1 MSAKMETEEASRY
14 KEHLFI
20 DFIAGK
26 LGFQRLA
33 NQLPVDVPPAY
44 IFVVS
49 VLLVQYGVIDTYN
62 YIIADKASVATDPLS
77 ILVPIG
83 FVVAV
88 VGIHWMR
95 DSYAEAIA
103 SLRVSDQGTDSE
115 LSSMFEEIV
124 PIRAKVIGWALGL
137 VLIYL
142 NLFVLLGVSTVIEIE
157 GIAQTLFSNLFVVPF
172 VTVPLLV
179 EFAMLY
185 VGIHVLVPRRIAKA
199 DLDLFFY
206 DPRKMGGFAKIGQL
220 LKRSYYLY
228 TVGLLLYFFLI
239 YGPIIFDD
247 ILFTPYPEPSVAIAA
262 MFSLLWLIGVI
273 SIGYSMYRVHVIMA
287 AKKEQRIDEIE
298 AELRELLDDPYDI
311 NSSNLV
317 NHEKHEEIQHRL
329 EQVRSTREY
338 PSTFTMW
345 TQIGISVLLPQAL
358 NLVVQ
363 VAS

>member
-1 MSAKMETEEASRY
+1 MEGEEVARY
-14 KEHLFI
+14 KDSLLI
-20 DFIAGK
+20 DYIARK

-33 NQLPVDVPPAY
+33 GRLPIDVPPAY

-62 YIIADKASVATDPLS
+62 YFIVGKASIATDPLS

-83 FVVAV
+83 FIVAV

-103 SLRVSDQGTDSE
+103 SLRVSEQKTDAE
-115 LSSMFEEIV
+115 LPTLFEEIV
-124 PIRAKVIGWALGL
+124 PFRAKLYGWVIGL
-137 VLIYL
+137 VLIYT
-142 NLFVLLGVSTVIEIE
+142 NLFVLLGASTVIEIE
-157 GIAQTLFSNLFVVPF
+157 GVVQTLFSNLLVVPF
-172 VTVPLLV
+172 ITIPLLV
-179 EFAMLY
+179 EFALLY

-206 DPRKMGGFAKIGQL
+206 DPRRMGGFAKIGQL

-262 MFSLLWLIGVI
+262 MFSLLWLVGVI

-298 AELRELLDDPYDI
+298 AEIRGLLEDPYDI
-311 NSSNLV
+311 HSSNLA
-317 NHEKHEEIQHRL
+317 NYDQYEEIQHRL
-329 EQVRSTREY
+329 EQVRATREY

-345 TQIGISVLLPQAL
+345 SQIGISVLLPQAL

>member
-1 MSAKMETEEASRY
+1 MEGEEPTRY
-14 KEHLFI
+14 KETLLI
-20 DFIAGK
+20 DYIARK
-26 LGFQRLA
+26 FGFQRLTGR
-33 NQLPVDVPPAY
+33 LSIDVPPAY
-44 IFVVS
+44 LFVVS
-49 VLLVQYGVIDTYN
+49 VLLVQYGVVDSYN
-62 YIIADKASVATDPLS
+62 YFIADKASLATDPLS

-103 SLRVSDQGTDSE
+103 SLRVSEQKTDAEITS
-115 LSSMFEEIV
+115 LFEEIV
-124 PIRAKVIGWALGL
+124 PFRVKLYGWAIGL
-137 VLIYL
+137 VLIYI
-142 NLFVLLGVSTVIEIE
+142 NLFVLLGASTVIEIE
-157 GIAQTLFSNLFVVPF
+157 GVVQTVFSNLLVVPF
-172 VTVPLLV
+172 ITVPLIT
-179 EFAMLY
+179 EFALLY
-185 VGIHVLVPRRIAKA
+185 VGIHVIVPRRIAKA

-239 YGPIIFDD
+239 YGPIIFDE

-262 MFSLLWLIGVI
+262 MFSLLWLVGVI

-287 AKKEQRIDEIE
+287 AKKKQRIEEIE
-298 AELRELLDDPYDI
+298 TEIRGLLDDPYDI
-311 NSSNLV
+311 HSSNLAD
-317 NHEKHEEIQHRL
+317 HEELEEIQHRL

-338 PSTFTMW
+338 PSTFAMW